1 MAQVPWSWPTVL
13 SWTISCINLTQPI
26 LLCCDDLDCDYS
38 VTHMSLQAGGAVEVT
53 NSILAHCP
61 LTASCTVGWP
71 TCTQGCSSTAHLMF
85 SCGQPCSGWRGKTSM
100 IDFLTDSNDK
110 QDWAQPANGQTTTM
124 PDDCIKAMKAQ
135 LQASLLSC
143 MRQDCH
149 PTAAVECI
157 CCYVPSSVCHSLLH
171 PMPRAG
177 SGAVSK

>member
-13 SWTISCINLTQPI
+13 SWTISCINLAQPI

-38 VTHMSLQAGGAVEVT
+38 VTHVSLQSRGAVEVT

-71 TCTQGCSSTAHLMF
+71 TCTQGCCSAAHLTF
-85 SCGQPCSGWRGKTSM
+85 SCGQPCSGWRGRRVWLISSPTQMTNRTGLSQLM
-100 IDFLTDSNDK
+100 DK
-110 QDWAQPANGQTTTM
+110 QQLCQ
-124 PDDCIKAMKAQ
+124 MKAQ

-149 PTAAVECI
+149 PTAAVECL
-157 CCYVPSSVCHSLLH
+157 CCYVPSSVCYSLLH
-171 PMPRAG
+171 PMCPSDQCLVQVHVRHG
-177 SGAVSK
+177 C